1 VASRR
6 AASLVLLFSASLW
19 GISWWPLQRI
29 AAAGMPPAAISVF
42 AYGSVGLAGL
52 PWLWRERKLWLRRKV
67 LLVLIALFGGWANAS
82 FVIAFTIGD
91 VVREMLLFYLAPAWT
106 LLGARFVLHERLRPR
121 RALAIAIAMFGAVL
135 VIAAGGPLGNA
146 SITIADVL
154 ALSAGIAFAANNV
167 TMRFAGEI
175 PISCKTV
182 AQMLGCSALSLA
194 AMLATGVQVPAVSA
208 SLALGLAAFAI
219 FVVALGSSTT
229 SYGVTHLEANRASL
243 LILSELVAAVL
254 SASLVLQR
262 VPSTLEVAG
271 GLLIV
276 VAAILEIAGA

>member
-1 VASRR
+1 
-6 AASLVLLFSASLW
+6 
-19 GISWWPLQRI
+19 LQRI